1 MGFDSSSPATGQV
14 LCSFSIVPLDFDFNI
29 PCNYLKLA
37 DTIPQKNYN
46 VEIHIIGL
54 RDLASAGLLPVKKPT
69 IKLMLRSLVPPEK
82 S

>member
-1 MGFDSSSPATGQV
+1 MGFDSKSPATGQV
-14 LCSFSIVPLDFDFNI
+14 LCSFSIVPLDFDFYT
-29 PCNYLKLA
+29 PVTYLNLA
-37 DTIPQKNYN
+37 DTIPHKNYN

-69 IKLMLRSLVPPEK
+69 VKLMLRSLVPPEK